1 VGAWSGRGN
10 RQTESFD
17 VTSGSLRF
25 VWETRDELEPGA
37 GYLRVSLHSSIS
49 GRVTEGV
56 IDVSGE
62 GADTVQIASEPRVAY
77 LLIESARIDW
87 TLSLEEGVRD
97 ASAAG
102 RPPDD

>member
-1 VGAWSGRGN
+1 
-10 RQTESFD
+10 
-17 VTSGSLRF
+17 
-25 VWETRDELEPGA
+25 
-37 GYLRVSLHSSIS
+37 
-49 GRVTEGV
+49 VTEGV